1 MKKWQTLSAVL
12 ASAGLMAACGGGGS
26 ESGTPEANASND
38 ASVTL
43 SGTAAKGLMANADV
57 RVHPVKADGSVDT
70 ATVLASTTTDS
81 KGKYTLPVFK
91 VAKSQPYVVK
101 VTAKADGSSS
111 HVDEVLR
118 ESKPLPSGFSMRT
131 LLIAP
136 SSASQTTT
144 ASVTP
149 FSEMAVAAA
158 AKASGGV
165 TVVNAQQAVST
176 VTQLLGFDPTQVAV
190 ADSVATATT
199 DDQKKLA
206 VMLTAVSQLA
216 NSGELGCATG
226 DNGAKTRCVVEA
238 LASAASTT
246 TIKLASTSGSTTTDV
261 SAKLGAAVSTVLAN
275 PALSG
280 SVGTSSLATVVANLA
295 CTTNCTAAS
304 TGTTPVVDAVATAIA
319 AAKLMFGQIKSDWT
333 AMFSRGGATSVASG
347 ALNQQAW
354 AFSQAMTDV
363 RAPVDVMAKDV
374 GTIAMGIDF
383 YNDYKAGRVPATITG
398 VSRGDSSQVDTDGQF
413 VSEQNAYPAGC
424 TVYQDEATS
433 VRATSPANANYIGC
447 GARYYVMASA
457 VNGAFSSTE
466 WRHAFLITPQAD
478 GSFKYDS
485 RARKRVQEC
494 PSNGSCTITLNQA
507 LQSDAND
514 ASYGRFSGTITPTLS
529 ATHGDITKLV
539 ITGDLPPAFVSG
551 GTELDTRAFKH
562 TLAFEGTQ
570 TVNADGTVS
579 SAATGS
585 LVAKSSSGATV
596 STVTLKPS
604 SLLQLPVSFDAN
616 GNAVAPGKS
625 GSTASGAHTAGAATL
640 NLVFANAA
648 GEFDGV
654 LALSEP
660 TWDKS
665 QVVLIPTKATLS
677 GALRTIRNGSST
689 EFLKGVLTATATGFA
704 SFDALAAAGSA
715 NSYRMDVS
723 FVGTVNA
730 PDRPTLELSIGV
742 GARYSSDGEPVTT
755 GMTMQYRSL
764 VNGTPRTVVSLT
776 GTANAAGNG
785 MSNFKLSEATS
796 GLVMNWAPGAS
807 TVDLWLGDTRKIGSL
822 AVSSGLLTFTDNSFI
837 SLDIGL

>member
-1 MKKWQTLSAVL
+1 MKWQTLSALL
-12 ASAGLMAACGGGGS
+12 ASAGLMAACGGGGGGS
-26 ESGTPEANASND
+26 SDPGATAQDTS

-57 RVHPVKADGSVDT
+57 KVHPVKADGTVDT
-70 ATVLASTTTDS
+70 TVVLASTTTDS

-91 VAKSQPYVVK
+91 VAKSQPYVVR
-101 VTAKADGSSS
+101 VTANANTT
-111 HVDEVLR
+111 HLDEV
-118 ESKPLPSGFSMRT
+118 SKKSEPLPTGFSMRT
-131 LLIAP
+131 LLMAP
-136 SSASQTTT
+136 SGASQTTT

-165 TVVNAQQAVST
+165 TAVNAQQAVST
-176 VTQLLGFDPTQVAV
+176 VTQLLGFDPIQVAV
-190 ADSVATATT
+190 PDSVTTATT

-216 NSGELGCATG
+216 NSGDLGCASG
-226 DNGAKTRCVVEA
+226 GNGAKTQCVVEA
-238 LASAASTT
+238 LASAASTSS
-246 TIKLASTSGSTTTDV
+246 IKLATTTGGGTTDV
-261 SAKLGAAVSTVLAN
+261 SAKLGTAVSTVLAD

-280 SVGTSSLATVVANLA
+280 SVGSSILATVVANLA

-319 AAKLMFGQIKSDWT
+319 AAKLMFGQIKSDWS
-333 AMFSRGGATSVASG
+333 AMFSRGGASSVANG

-374 GTIAMGIDF
+374 GAMAMGIDF
-383 YNDYKAGRVPATITG
+383 YNDYKAGRVPATTTG
-398 VSRGDSSQVDTDGQF
+398 VSRGDSSQVDTDGNV

-424 TVYQDEATS
+424 SLYQDEGATTL
-433 VRATSPANANYIGC
+433 ATGPANANFIGC
-447 GARYYVMASA
+447 GARYYVIASS
-457 VNGAFSSTE
+457 VNGVFTRTE
-466 WRHAFLITPQAD
+466 WRHGFTITPQAD
-478 GSFKYDS
+478 GTFKYDS
-485 RARKRVQEC
+485 RARKRVQTC
-494 PSNGSCTITLNQA
+494 PSNGSCTITLNQS
-507 LQSDAND
+507 LQTDAND
-514 ASYGRFSGTITPTLS
+514 ASHGRFSGTITPTLS
-529 ATHGDITKLV
+529 GTHGDITKLV
-539 ITGDLPPAFVSG
+539 IAGDLPAAFVSG
-551 GTELDTRAFKH
+551 GIELDPRAFKH

-579 SAATGS
+579 SAATGT

-604 SLLQLPVSFDAN
+604 SLMQLPVSFDAS
-616 GNAVAPGKS
+616 GNAVAAGKA
-625 GSTASGAHTAGAATL
+625 GSTASGAHTAGAVTL
-640 NLVFANAA
+640 NLLFTNAA
-648 GEFDGV
+648 GEFEGL
-654 LALSEP
+654 LALTEP

-665 QVVLIPTKATLS
+665 QVVMIPAKATLS
-677 GALRTIRNGSST
+677 GALRTISGGTTT
-689 EFLKGVLTATATGFA
+689 EFLKGVLSANATGFA
-704 SFDALAAAGSA
+704 SYDALAANSSA

-730 PDRPTLELSIGV
+730 PNRPTLEFSIGA
-742 GARYSSDGEPVTT
+742 GARYSSSGEPTTT

-776 GTANAAGNG
+776 GTANAAGDG
-785 MSNFKLSEATS
+785 ISNFKLSEATS
-796 GLVMNWAPGAS
+796 GLVMSWTPGAS

-822 AVSSGLLTFTDNSFI
+822 VVGSGMLTFSDNSFI